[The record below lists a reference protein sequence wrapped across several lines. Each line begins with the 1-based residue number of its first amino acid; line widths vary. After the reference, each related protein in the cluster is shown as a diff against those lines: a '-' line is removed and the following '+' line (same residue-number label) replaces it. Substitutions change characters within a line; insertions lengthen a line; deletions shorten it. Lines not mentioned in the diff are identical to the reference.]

1 METAA
6 TTMTSAVLNS
16 RVVSSAALTVPTE
29 AVSRAEHVPHRWR
42 NLLTLTGVTVV
53 DNTEA
58 GLTSTLFPTIA
69 RDLALNN
76 ANLGV
81 LAALG
86 KIAGVPAGPFWVWL
100 ASRIGRRRALVAT
113 TLTGGMFGIAAGF
126 SHDFLQLL
134 IFNSLL
140 AACIIGGSPIA
151 NAVLADSF
159 ADRDRGKAAGYF
171 YGVVSLMA
179 SVIGPLIALFTGLSD
194 GWRYGMW
201 TIGAIC
207 ILAGLLVGMLFKD
220 PGVGASEKQLA
231 DLSETA
237 RIKSR
242 VSVQSVI
249 SLFRIRTFSVMMLSR
264 LLSGHLLINIFGI
277 QFLVTERGFSNAVA
291 ASVLLP
297 FGLGYFAATI
307 AGGWL
312 LVALDRVMPQRGRVL
327 YIQAAQVLFAVFAFV
342 ATQLYRGDNIAVYG
356 LFWAV
361 LGAGQGLNPPV
372 NRPIVA
378 AVVLPELRGQA
389 FAIWLTIFETIGWA
403 LFSLGAGQL
412 ASALGIQAVFLGVLV
427 VLMLVNAAVLGALY
441 LTYPRDVERVETAL
455 ERRRLEAL
463 AYPERGDLGPARVAA
478 QTV

>member
-1 METAA
+1 
-6 TTMTSAVLNS
+6 MTSAALSSGTLNS
-16 RVVSSAALTVPTE
+16 ATVAVPVDAA
-29 AVSRAEHVPHRWR
+29 SKAEHVPYRWR
-42 NLLTLTGVTVV
+42 NLLTLTGVTIV

-58 GLTSTLFPTIA
+58 GLTSTLFPSIA
-69 RDLALNN
+69 RALALTN
-76 ANLGV
+76 ADLGV

-86 KIAGVPAGPFWVWL
+86 KIAGVPSGPAWVWL

-113 TLTGGMFGIAAGF
+113 TLTGGAFGIAAGF
-126 SHDFLQLL
+126 SQNFLQLL

-171 YGVVSLMA
+171 YGVVSLLA
-179 SVIGPLIALFTGLSD
+179 SVIGPLVALFTGLSD

-201 TIGAIC
+201 TLGAIC
-207 ILAGLLVGMLFKD
+207 ILAAFLVAVVFKD

-231 DLSETA
+231 DLSEAA
-237 RIKSR
+237 RTKSR
-242 VSVQSVI
+242 VTVQSVI
-249 SLFRIRTFSVMMLSR
+249 SLFRIPTFSFMMLSR

-277 QFLVTERGFSNAVA
+277 QFLVTERGFTNAVA

-297 FGLGYFAATI
+297 FGLGYFAATV

-312 LVALDRVMPQRGRVL
+312 LVALDRVLPHRGRVL

-342 ATQLYRGDNIAVYG
+342 ATQVYQGNNIAVYG

-412 ASALGIQAVFLGVLV
+412 ASAVGIQAVFLGVLV
-427 VLMLVNAAVLGALY
+427 VLMLVNAAVLGGLY

-455 ERRRLEAL
+455 KLRRLEAL
-463 AYPERGDLGPARVAA
+463 AHA
-478 QTV
+478 